1 MIKHRLSRAHRDA
14 NSHDINPKCYDMTG
28 MTFARLSV
36 LKYEGYG
43 LGTATRWLCMCSCGK
58 PKIINGE
65 SLKYGNT
72 LSCGC
77 LQKSIASIN
86 SKTHGESTTPLY
98 AVWSQMRFRCSNP
111 NDKEFKNYGGRGISV
126 CIEWMDYIEFS
137 TWAKSAGYGKGLTLD
152 RIDNGG
158 NYCPSNCRWTDW
170 VTQANNS
177 RQNVLL
183 TMDGVTMTAA
193 EWGRK
198 VGIKSSVIRDRLRLG
213 WSDEDAISIP
223 LNSIIGR
230 CNKTK

>member
-1 MIKHRLSRAHRDA
+1 
-14 NSHDINPKCYDMTG
+14 
-28 MTFARLSV
+28 
-36 LKYEGYG
+36 
-43 LGTATRWLCMCSCGK
+43 
-58 PKIINGE
+58 
-65 SLKYGNT
+65 
-72 LSCGC
+72 
-77 LQKSIASIN
+77 
-86 SKTHGESTTPLY
+86 
-98 AVWSQMRFRCSNP
+98 MRFRCSNP